1 MSTVAPIIH
10 MSRHSL
16 SDHEIAETLRAIFLS
31 VSKDNEGSDN
41 INDENYIHYLQDI
54 SSESENEN
62 INNDA
67 TVPNVQH

>member
-1 MSTVAPIIH
+1 